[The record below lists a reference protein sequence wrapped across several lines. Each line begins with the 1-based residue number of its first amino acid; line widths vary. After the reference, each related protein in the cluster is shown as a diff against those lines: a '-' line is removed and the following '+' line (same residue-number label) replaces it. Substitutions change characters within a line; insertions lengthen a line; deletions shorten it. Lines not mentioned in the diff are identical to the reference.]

1 MSLSLLYYI
10 MKSLYAL
17 PALIAVLILT
27 ACASIGRP
35 EGGRRDEEPPVFVRS
50 TPAPGAVNVDGRRLS
65 IYFDENVQLE
75 DAFNKVVISPVQL
88 EAAQISANGRR
99 VSVELRD
106 TLKPDMTYTID
117 FGDAIKDL
125 NEGNVLDGF
134 AIDFSTGTTLDSMRV
149 SGIVLGASNLE
160 PAQGVLVAAYSNLS
174 DTAVRTLPPDR
185 IARTNQLGQFTIRN
199 LAPGTYKV
207 YMINDINRDWHW
219 DRSEDVAYLDEL
231 IVPSTKAI
239 TVTDTLYSSTGE
251 DSLTTR
257 DGVQYLPNDIL
268 LNWFNED
275 YKAQYLKEY
284 ARPDRRRVT
293 LELGAPADSLPE
305 LRIVDGPRDTSLAG
319 LTSDKWATTVA
330 SLTKDTITVWLTD
343 TMVMNTDSLRLSVKY
358 QKPDSLDR
366 LVWTTDTL
374 RFFYKAPRRSKKEIE
389 ADTLPPAKDVLKVEL
404 KLNGGVQEVYNPLKI
419 GIDQPLLSLDTSAVR
434 LELMVDTLWTPI
446 KGWTIE
452 PDSVNPVHLKK
463 IRQTWKPGE
472 KYRFSVD
479 SAAIVSLFG
488 EHNKPISTEFTVRK
502 LDEYSNLVFVMPGV
516 DSTGI
521 VELLNS
527 SDEPVKAVPVVDGRA
542 DFRYLAPNTYYARMY
557 FDTNG
562 DGKWTTGKLD
572 SIQPEEVAYYPKKL
586 VLKSNWDVEQTWDI
600 YEVPLDQQKP
610 YAILKNKPKL
620 KRGEERPKDEDEE
633 EEKDEFMGAP
643 NRGNSNKN
651 RLPGRG
657 ASGAMRPASSS
668 MMRR

>member
-1 MSLSLLYYI
+1 

-419 GIDQPLLSLDTSAVR
+419 SIDQPLMSLDTSAVR
-434 LELMVDTLWTPI
+434 LEMMVDTLWTPI

>member
-1 MSLSLLYYI
+1 

-17 PALIAVLILT
+17 PAVIAVLILT

-35 EGGRRDEEPPVFVRS
+35 EGGLRDEDPPVFVRS
-50 TPAPGAVNVDGRRLS
+50 VPAPGAVNVDGNRLS

-88 EAAQISANGRR
+88 EAAQINANGRR
-99 VSVELRD
+99 VNIELRD

-134 AIDFSTGTTLDSMRV
+134 AIDFSTGATLDSMRV

-207 YMINDINRDWHW
+207 YMFNDINRDWHW

-231 IVPSTKAI
+231 IVPSTRPI

-257 DGVQYLPNDIL
+257 QGIQYLPNDIL

-293 LELGAPADSLPE
+293 LELGAPTDTLPE
-305 LRIVDGPRDTSLAG
+305 VRIVDGPRDTSLAG

-330 SLTKDTITVWLTD
+330 SLNKDTITVWLTD

-374 RFFYKAPRRSKKEIE
+374 KFFYKPPRRSKKEIE

-404 KLNGGVQEVYNPLKI
+404 KLNGGVQEVYNPLNI
-419 GIDQPLLSLDTSAVR
+419 SIDQPLLSLDTTAVH
-434 LELMVDTLWTPI
+434 LELQVDTLWTPI
-446 KGWTIE
+446 TGWKIE
-452 PDSVNPVHLKK
+452 PDSLNPVHMKK
-463 IRQTWKPGE
+463 IRQVWKPGE

-516 DSTGI
+516 DSTGV

-527 SDEPVKAVPVVDGRA
+527 SDEPMKVVPVVNGRA

-572 SIQPEEVAYYPKKL
+572 SIQPEEVAYYPKRL

-600 YEVPLDQQKP
+600 YEVPVDQQKP

-633 EEKDEFMGAP
+633 EEQDEFMGGP
-643 NRGNSNKN
+643 NRDNFNSNRNN
-651 RLPGRG
+651 RQPGRG

>member
-1 MSLSLLYYI
+1 

-134 AIDFSTGTTLDSMRV
+134 AIDFSTGATLDSMRV
-149 SGIVLGASNLE
+149 SGIVLGASDLE

-293 LELGAPADSLPE
+293 IELGAPADSLPE

-419 GIDQPLLSLDTSAVR
+419 SIDQPLLSLDTSAVR
-434 LELMVDTLWTPI
+434 LEMMVDTLWTPI

>member
-1 MSLSLLYYI
+1 

-134 AIDFSTGTTLDSMRV
+134 AIDFSTGATLDSMRV

-330 SLTKDTITVWLTD
+330 SLTKDTVTVWLTD
-343 TMVMNTDSLRLSVKY
+343 TMVMNTDSLRLSVRY

-374 RFFYKAPRRSKKEIE
+374 KFFYKAPRRSKKEIE
-389 ADTLPPAKDVLKVEL
+389 ADTLPPAMDVLKVEL
-404 KLNGGVQEVYNPLKI
+404 KLNGGVQEVYNPLNI
-419 GIDQPLLSLDTSAVR
+419 SIDQPLMSLDTSAVR

-452 PDSVNPVHLKK
+452 PDSLNPVHLKK

-479 SAAIVSLFG
+479 SAAIVSVFG

>member
-1 MSLSLLYYI
+1 

-27 ACASIGRP
+27 ACASIGRR

-419 GIDQPLLSLDTSAVR
+419 SIDQPLMSLDTSAVR

-502 LDEYSNLVFVMPGV
+502 LDEYSNLVFVLPGV

-527 SDEPVKAVPVVDGRA
+527 SDEPVKAVPVVDGKA

>member
-1 MSLSLLYYI
+1 

-419 GIDQPLLSLDTSAVR
+419 SIDQPLLSLDTSAVR

-527 SDEPVKAVPVVDGRA
+527 SDEPVKSVPVVDGRA

>member
-419 GIDQPLLSLDTSAVR
+419 SIDQPLMSLDTSAVR
-434 LELMVDTLWTPI
+434 LEMMVDTLWTPI

-562 DGKWTTGKLD
+562 NGKWTTGKLD

>member
-1 MSLSLLYYI
+1 

-17 PALIAVLILT
+17 PAVIAVLILT

-35 EGGRRDEEPPVFVRS
+35 EGGLRDEDPPVFVRS
-50 TPAPGAVNVDGRRLS
+50 VPAPGAVNVDGNRLS

-88 EAAQISANGRR
+88 EAAQINANGRR
-99 VSVELRD
+99 VNIELRD

-134 AIDFSTGTTLDSMRV
+134 AIDFSTGATLDSMRV
-149 SGIVLGASNLE
+149 SGIVLGASDLE

-207 YMINDINRDWHW
+207 YMFNDINRDWHW
-219 DRSEDVAYLDEL
+219 DRSEDVAYLDEF
-231 IVPSTKAI
+231 IVPSTRPI

-257 DGVQYLPNDIL
+257 QGIQYLPNDIL

-293 LELGAPADSLPE
+293 LELGAPTDTLPE
-305 LRIVDGPRDTSLAG
+305 VRIVDGPRDTSLAG

-374 RFFYKAPRRSKKEIE
+374 KFFYKPPRRSKKEIE

-404 KLNGGVQEVYNPLKI
+404 KLNGGVQEVYNPLNI
-419 GIDQPLLSLDTSAVR
+419 SIDQPLQSLDTSAVR
-434 LELMVDTLWTPI
+434 LELLVDTIWTPI
-446 KGWTIE
+446 TGWEIE
-452 PDSVNPVHLKK
+452 PDSLNPVHLKK
-463 IRQTWKPGE
+463 IRQVWKPGE

-488 EHNKPISTEFTVRK
+488 EHNKPISSEFTVRK

-516 DSTGI
+516 DSTAV

-527 SDEPVKAVPVVDGRA
+527 SDEPMKTVPVVNGRA

-620 KRGEERPKDEDEE
+620 KRGEERPKDEDED
-633 EEKDEFMGAP
+633 EEKDEFMGGP
-643 NRGNSNKN
+643 NRGNFNSNRNN
-651 RLPGRG
+651 RQPGRG

>member
-134 AIDFSTGTTLDSMRV
+134 AIDFSTGATLDSMRV
-149 SGIVLGASNLE
+149 SGIVLGASDLE

-305 LRIVDGPRDTSLAG
+305 VKIVDGPRDPSLAG

-343 TMVMNTDSLRLSVKY
+343 TMVMNTDSLRLSVRY

-419 GIDQPLLSLDTSAVR
+419 SIDQPLMSLDTSAVR

-463 IRQTWKPGE
+463 IKQTWKPGE

-479 SAAIVSLFG
+479 SAAIVSVFG

-502 LDEYSNLVFVMPGV
+502 LDEYSNLVFVLPGV

-527 SDEPVKAVPVVDGRA
+527 SDEPVKAVPVVDGKA

-610 YAILKNKPKL
+610 YAIMKNKPKL

>member
-1 MSLSLLYYI
+1 

-231 IVPSTKAI
+231 IVPSTKDI

-419 GIDQPLLSLDTSAVR
+419 SIDQPLMSLDTSAVR

-452 PDSVNPVHLKK
+452 SDSVNPVHLKK

-633 EEKDEFMGAP
+633 EEKDEFMGGP
-643 NRGNSNKN
+643 NRGNFNSNKN
-651 RLPGRG
+651 RQPGRG

-668 MMRR
+668 IMRR

>member
-1 MSLSLLYYI
+1 

-419 GIDQPLLSLDTSAVR
+419 SIDQPLLSLDTSAVR

-463 IRQTWKPGE
+463 IRQNWKPGE

>member
-419 GIDQPLLSLDTSAVR
+419 SIDQPLLSLDTSAVR

-463 IRQTWKPGE
+463 IRQNWKPGE

>member
-1 MSLSLLYYI
+1 

-419 GIDQPLLSLDTSAVR
+419 SIDQPLMSLDTSAVR

-542 DFRYLAPNTYYARMY
+542 DFRYIAPNTYYARMY

-668 MMRR
+668 IMSR

>member
-1 MSLSLLYYI
+1 